1 MTTEQNAAKY
11 ADKVST
17 KIVGKYDNIE
27 DWVTALVKGNAS
39 IIGVKDTIIYY
50 ANNYAE
56 FMVNA
61 FAKITQ
67 TQNVRDLYHILRR
80 CEDVKLAN
88 GVVVFSVD
96 IRYIPSL
103 IYKWRKFYE
112 DRGFEVK
119 LDQKPLIITTTLEEL
134 EKYEIS

>member
-1 MTTEQNAAKY
+1 MTTEQNATKY
-11 ADKVST
+11 ADKMST
-17 KIVGKYDNIE
+17 KIVGKYDNIS
-27 DWVTALVKGNAS
+27 DWVTVLVKGDAFPS
-39 IIGVKDTIIYY
+39 MIQSTIIDY

-67 TQNVRDLYHILRR
+67 TQNVRDIYHILRR
-80 CEDVKLAN
+80 CEDVKLAD
-88 GVVVFSVD
+88 GVAVFSVD